1 MTTID
6 NNNYELWLLRYAEG
20 DLTASEREVV
30 EAWLAEHPEAAEE
43 LALYN
48 EAPRLEADESIQLL
62 MPAGCRRSNYYSAPV
77 LPLWPAVLRWSAAA
91 AVVVALMVPA
101 LRMGTMDTLES
112 PAPLF
117 AEAVGTKHLSA
128 SKALEDS
135 GAIKG
140 PKAFKHLEAV
150 KEKKNIEEEYVEET
164 ITALPDSF
172 EPTIIEVNTL
182 IAFETEWVKED
193 TLYTTALI
201 AYDRSADWGDVLLAA
216 NDAYRE
222 SLNER
227 PLGRMVSRAL
237 PDNRQ
242 LEENV
247 VEPLREKIDNIK
259 SIIK

>member
-6 NNNYELWLLRYAEG
+6 NNYEMWLLRYAE
-20 DLTASEREVV
+20 DELTADERVAV

-48 EAPRLEADESIQLL
+48 EAPRLEADERIH
-62 MPAGCRRSNYYSAPV
+62 YKVAPV
-77 LPLWPAVLRWSAAA
+77 RPLWPAVLRWSAAA

-112 PAPLF
+112 PAPLL

-128 SKALEDS
+128 SKALKNS
-135 GAIKG
+135 GSIKG
-140 PKAFKHLEAV
+140 PKAFKHLETV
-150 KEKKNIEEEYVEET
+150 KEKKNIEEENVEET

-193 TLYTTALI
+193 TLYTTGLI

-237 PDNRQ
+237 PNSRQ

-247 VEPLREKIDNIK
+247 VEPLREKIDNVK

>member
-1 MTTID
+1 MERIND
-6 NNNYELWLLRYAEG
+6 NNYELWLLRYAE
-20 DLTASEREVV
+20 DELTADERVAV
-30 EAWLAEHPEAAEE
+30 EAWLAEHSEAAEE

-48 EAPRLEADESIQLL
+48 EAPRLEADESIHYKE
-62 MPAGCRRSNYYSAPV
+62 ATV

-91 AVVVALMVPA
+91 AVVVVLMFPA

-112 PAPLF
+112 PAPFL
-117 AEAVGTKHLSA
+117 AEAVNVKHPDEPKDQMNSLGLKVAKEATMPKSFENKKEEALGESIA
-128 SKALEDS
+128 S
-135 GAIKG
+135 
-140 PKAFKHLEAV
+140 
-150 KEKKNIEEEYVEET
+150 
-164 ITALPDSF
+164 LPDSI
-172 EPTIIEVNTL
+172 EPELEQTIIEVKTL

-193 TLYTTALI
+193 TLYTTGLI
-201 AYDRSADWGDVLLAA
+201 AYDHSADWGDMLLAA

-237 PDNRQ
+237 PNSRQ

>member
-20 DLTASEREVV
+20 ELTISEHEAV

-48 EAPRLEADESIQLL
+48 EAPRLEADESIH
-62 MPAGCRRSNYYSAPV
+62 YKAPV
-77 LPLWPAVLRWSAAA
+77 RPLWPVVMRWSAAA

-101 LRMGTMDTLES
+101 LHMGTMDTLES
-112 PAPLF
+112 PAPLL
-117 AEAVGTKHLSA
+117 ANAVDAKHSKVSEVPKD
-128 SKALEDS
+128 SKAPKDS
-135 GAIKG
+135 KV
-140 PKAFKHLEAV
+140 PKNL
-150 KEKKNIEEEYVEET
+150 N
-164 ITALPDSF
+164 SF
-172 EPTIIEVNTL
+172 ENKIKRPQEESIATLSDSLEPELEQTIIEVNTL
-182 IAFETEWVKED
+182 IAFETEQVKGD
-193 TLYTTALI
+193 TFYTTGLI
-201 AYDRSADWGDVLLAA
+201 AYDRSADWGDMLLAA

-237 PDNRQ
+237 PNSRQ

>member
-20 DLTASEREVV
+20 ELTAAERVAV
-30 EAWLAEHPEAAEE
+30 EAWLAERPEAAEE

-48 EAPRLEADESIQLL
+48 EAPRLEADESIHYKE
-62 MPAGCRRSNYYSAPV
+62 ATVR
-77 LPLWPAVLRWSAAA
+77 PLWPAMLRWSAAA

-112 PAPLF
+112 SAPLV
-117 AEAVGTKHLSA
+117 AEAIGVKHPDAPKDINEFKVTKSTKRQNLFEN
-128 SKALEDS
+128 KKEED
-135 GAIKG
+135 
-140 PKAFKHLEAV
+140 L
-150 KEKKNIEEEYVEET
+150 EET
-164 ITALPDSF
+164 IASLPDSI
-172 EPTIIEVNTL
+172 EPELEQTIIEVNTL

-193 TLYTTALI
+193 TFYTTGLI

-237 PDNRQ
+237 PDSRQ